1 MTQSENCAVGII
13 CAMQIELD
21 RIKAAL
27 GDAHSETVGSIEFTV
42 GTLHRRK
49 VVCAVCGVGKVFAAM
64 CAQTMI
70 LRYHPECIIN
80 SGVAGGLAEG
90 LGVLDTVIADS
101 VVQHDM
107 DTSPL
112 GDPVGM
118 ISGINRVQLPADPAL
133 IAEFDAVCKTQGVQH
148 LVGIIATGDQFIA
161 SDAKRRWIVETFG
174 AVTGEMESGAV
185 AQVAYINQCPY
196 AILRVISDEADGA
209 ATVDF
214 PTFVRAAAKTS
225 SEIVLAWLARRSA

>member
-1 MTQSENCAVGII
+1 ME
-13 CAMQIELD
+13 
-21 RIKAAL
+21 
-27 GDAHSETVGSIEFTV
+27 
-42 GTLHRRK
+42 
-49 VVCAVCGVGKVFAAM
+49 
-64 CAQTMI
+64 
-70 LRYHPECIIN
+70 
-80 SGVAGGLAEG
+80 
-90 LGVLDTVIADS
+90 
-101 VVQHDM
+101 
-107 DTSPL
+107 
-112 GDPVGM
+112 
-118 ISGINRVQLPADPAL
+118 LPADKTL
-133 IAEFDAVCKTQGVQH
+133 VAEFDAVCKAQGVKH